1 MSFEAKCCNCGGE
14 HAPECRKCPV
24 RVKETEVVRR
34 VEGGSK
40 V

>member
-1 MSFEAKCCNCGGE
+1 MLQLWRP
-14 HAPECRKCPV
+14 HVPEFLKFPV
-24 RVKETEVVRR
+24 RVKETEVARR